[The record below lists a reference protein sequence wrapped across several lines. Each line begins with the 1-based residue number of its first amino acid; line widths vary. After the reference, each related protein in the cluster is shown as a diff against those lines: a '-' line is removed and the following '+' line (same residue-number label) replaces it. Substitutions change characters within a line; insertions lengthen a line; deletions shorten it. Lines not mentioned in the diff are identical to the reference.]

1 MLEKIIKLFN
11 FQKNTETNET
21 ILNNIDDLFNSMNS
35 DIITIFVGSDFTKL
49 VDTITN
55 TIKTTRMKV
64 KEDTGF
70 IIPEIHILNDD
81 NLQENELNLHIRGKK
96 VLQRFVVPNIKE
108 IEKELQGILNI
119 IYQEHLEE
127 IFSLELVEKYIEF
140 SREKLAWTIWNIT
153 NMYSISEIRNILIYI
168 LKNQKSIRD
177 INYVFE
183 KFAIC
188 CSDFNSVYRQN
199 PDIIAQRVAS
209 EL

>member
-49 VDTITN
+49 VDTIIE
-55 TIKTTRMKV
+55 TIKTTRTKV
-64 KEDTGF
+64 KEETGF
-70 IIPEIHILNDD
+70 IIPEIHILDD
-81 NLQENELNLHIRGKK
+81 NNLQENELNLYIRGKK
-96 VLQRFVVPNIKE
+96 VLERFIVPNIKE
-108 IEKELQGILNI
+108 IEKELQEILNI

-153 NMYSISEIRNILIYI
+153 SMYSISEIRNILIYI

>member
-49 VDTITN
+49 VDTIIE
-55 TIKTTRMKV
+55 TIKTTRTKV
-64 KEDTGF
+64 KEETGF
-70 IIPEIHILNDD
+70 IIPEIHILDD
-81 NLQENELNLHIRGKK
+81 NNLQENELNLYIRGKK
-96 VLQRFVVPNIKE
+96 VLERFIVPNIKE
-108 IEKELQGILNI
+108 IEKELQEILNI

-140 SREKLAWTIWNIT
+140 SREKLAWTISNIT

-168 LKNQKSIRD
+168 LKRQKSIRD

>member
-49 VDTITN
+49 VDTIIE
-55 TIKTTRMKV
+55 TIKTTRTKV
-64 KEDTGF
+64 KEETGF
-70 IIPEIHILNDD
+70 IIPEIHILDDD

-96 VLQRFVVPNIKE
+96 VLQRFIVPNMKE
-108 IEKELQGILNI
+108 IEKELQEILNI

-153 NMYSISEIRNILIYI
+153 SMYSISEIRNILIYI
-168 LKNQKSIRD
+168 LKKQKSRES
-177 INYVFE
+177 F
-183 KFAIC
+183 
-188 CSDFNSVYRQN
+188 
-199 PDIIAQRVAS
+199 
-209 EL
+209 

>member
-108 IEKELQGILNI
+108 IEKELQEILNI

>member
-49 VDTITN
+49 VDTIIE
-55 TIKTTRMKV
+55 TIKTTRTKV
-64 KEDTGF
+64 KEETGF
-70 IIPEIHILNDD
+70 IIPEIHILDDD

-96 VLQRFVVPNIKE
+96 VLQRFIVPNIKE
-108 IEKELQGILNI
+108 IEKELQEILNI

-153 NMYSISEIRNILIYI
+153 SMYSISEIRNILIYI

-188 CSDFNSVYRQN
+188 SSDFNSAYRQN
-199 PDIIAQRVAS
+199 PDIIAQRMAS